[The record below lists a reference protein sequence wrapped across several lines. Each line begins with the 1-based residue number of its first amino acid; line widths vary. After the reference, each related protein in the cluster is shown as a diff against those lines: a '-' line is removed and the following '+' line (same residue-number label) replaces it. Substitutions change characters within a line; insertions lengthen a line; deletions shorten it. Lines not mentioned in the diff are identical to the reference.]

1 MKTKS
6 GLLSLTMM
14 AFFVFFIWLNLPGI
28 VSAHCDTMDGP
39 VVKAAQKALET
50 GDVNLVLIWVQP
62 NDESA
67 IKDAFNKTLTVR
79 KLSPE
84 AQKLADMYFF
94 ETLVRIHRAGE
105 GAPYSG
111 IEPSGTVIDP
121 GIAVADKAVEG
132 GSTDDLVKH
141 MTETIQEGVLDHF
154 KELKL
159 KMNYDKDDVKAGRE
173 YVESYVVFIHYVE
186 RLFRDATTLP
196 EEHSNSAEEMPVH
209 QEH

>member
-1 MKTKS
+1 MSTKS
-6 GLLSLTMM
+6 KLSGTVIV
-14 AFFVFFIWLNLPGI
+14 AFIAMLIWQLMPSMVL
-28 VSAHCDTMDGP
+28 AHCDTMDGP

-79 KLSPE
+79 KLGQE

-105 GAPYSG
+105 GAPYTG
-111 IEPSGTVIDP
+111 IEPAGTVIDP

-132 GSTDDLVKH
+132 GSTDDLVKN
-141 MTETIQEGVLDHF
+141 MTETVQKGVLDHF
-154 KELKL
+154 KELRS

-186 RLFRDATTLP
+186 RLFQDATTLP
-196 EEHSNSAEEMPVH
+196 EEHSNKTE
-209 QEH
+209 